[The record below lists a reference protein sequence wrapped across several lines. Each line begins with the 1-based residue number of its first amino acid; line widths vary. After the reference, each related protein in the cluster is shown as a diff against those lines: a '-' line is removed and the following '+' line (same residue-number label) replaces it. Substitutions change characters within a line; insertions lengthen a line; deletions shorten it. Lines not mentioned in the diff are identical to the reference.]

1 MHISHGPYARKFRG
15 DARKVFQGDKSVAEL
30 YQQVLD
36 AAYEGEES
44 KVKKAAK
51 DHGSTPRAA
60 ENWFA
65 GDNAPTLEKFLLGYH
80 TNPAVKAWAKKLL
93 LLEED
98 HDPEFQ
104 AELSRFIQAA
114 QRAAP

>member
-1 MHISHGPYARKFRG
+1 MRISHGAYNRKIRG
-15 DARKVFQGDKSVAEL
+15 NTRKVFQEDVTVAKL

-36 AAYEGEES
+36 NAYDGEES
-44 KVKKAAK
+44 KAKKAAD

-65 GDNAPTLEKFLLGYH
+65 GDNAPTLEKFLIGYH
-80 TNPAVKAWAKKLL
+80 TNPKLKAWARKLL

-104 AELSRFIQAA
+104 AQLAAFIRAA
-114 QRAAP
+114 QGVTP